1 MPGEY
6 VFTLQKLDEEV
17 QPETLTTENSS
28 LQTDAA
34 AVSPAGQ
41 QGQVQMQTAVTQPQT
56 SAASDY
62 DATSL
67 TINSVPEELL
77 NYLDNEYVFQ
87 YSLYDYLYR
96 NGKKDV
102 RSARVTGYSID
113 SVERK
118 ALIRVELDDGSKLS
132 ASYDKSSS
140 SYSFS

>member
-1 MPGEY
+1 MLSVLPGS
-6 VFTLQKLDEEV
+6 LHS
-17 QPETLTTENSS
+17 SS